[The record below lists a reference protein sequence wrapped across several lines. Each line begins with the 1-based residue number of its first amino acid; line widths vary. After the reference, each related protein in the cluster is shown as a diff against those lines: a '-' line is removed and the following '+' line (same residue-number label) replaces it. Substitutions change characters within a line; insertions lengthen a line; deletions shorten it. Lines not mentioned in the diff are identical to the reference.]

1 MENGS
6 EWQREPK
13 RRRDDRE
20 WVGAMHHKRLP
31 RPEKGS
37 RGRGPCTKP
46 FTHISSKDPIHQRLS
61 VHLAAMPTC
70 PRHESRHRWMRA
82 MLMGTCCHPL
92 LETTYPMRFG
102 FHVLVFITPLN
113 RSTVS
118 DHVRQTVT
126 LHSLLPW

>member
-46 FTHISSKDPIHQRLS
+46 FTHISSKDPISAS
-61 VHLAAMPTC
+61 VCTLRHCPHARAA
-70 PRHESRHRWMRA
+70 RVGVDGE
-82 MLMGTCCHPL
+82 GQCC
-92 LETTYPMRFG
+92 
-102 FHVLVFITPLN
+102 
-113 RSTVS
+113 
-118 DHVRQTVT
+118 
-126 LHSLLPW
+126 